1 MTTMDAGCRLYVE
14 FPADRCLNGQA
25 GGTEWWVRKVT
36 LPLQFVR
43 VAMRA
48 ESLRWWKRGEEGQLM
63 AGGRAGSRQ
72 AGRQAGRQG
81 FAGRKRDGDDGT
93 TARHFRKHF

>member
-1 MTTMDAGCRLYVE
+1 MFERA
-14 FPADRCLNGQA
+14 
-25 GGTEWWVRKVT
+25 GTEWSVRKVT

-48 ESLRWWKRGEEGQLM
+48 ESLRWWKRGEEGQLIA

-72 AGRQAGRQG
+72 AGRQAGR
-81 FAGRKRDGDDGT
+81 ALLAKNAT
-93 TARHFRKHF
+93 AMTARRPDIFKHF